1 MMRHYRNKKT
11 GQVIKTTG
19 KVTGL
24 NWERLVDTND
34 EETVVD
40 DTNDEETVVEDI
52 PDEETVVEDIPDED
66 PDAEQT
72 PVQKPKTSRRGKK

>member
-34 EETVVD
+34 EETVVN
-40 DTNDEETVVEDI
+40 DTN
-52 PDEETVVEDIPDED
+52 DEETVVEDIPDED